1 MSDFKLNQQEMNSS
15 KEKIKNEIK
24 TKGMDN
30 IKEAIS
36 SNPYN
41 YVVGNSATQ

>member
-1 MSDFKLNQQEMNSS
+1 MSDFKLNQQEVNSS
-15 KEKIKNEIK
+15 KDKIK